1 MTRVLHVL
9 TQRPGRTGSGVT
21 LEALVRHTELAGDFD
36 QHVVVGVPVDDAR
49 PEVGGLAPPRVHP
62 LRFGPG
68 GDLPF
73 PVAGMSDVMPYE
85 STVFGRMTPA
95 EIAAYESAWRA
106 HLERVRAVARPDVV
120 HVNHIWLVGALAR
133 DVFPDAAIVGHCHAT
148 GLRQIELVP
157 ALAERV
163 RRGNA
168 RSDRFVVLH
177 TEHRDRLARTLDVPL
192 SRIHVVGAG
201 YRASVFPGPDA
212 VARVPARIAYAGK
225 LSESKGVRALLEAFE
240 HLREERPDAE
250 LHMAGGGS
258 GEEADALRARC
269 AELGVHHHGFVS
281 DADLARL
288 LASSEV
294 FVLPSY
300 YEGLPLALVEAAAS
314 GCKLVST
321 ALAGVELE
329 LAPALGAALTLVPRP
344 EMRTV
349 DEPTEEGARAH
360 ASALTKAL
368 REALA
373 APPPPQADLDGFHW
387 RAVAGRVRE
396 AWAAALAARPSTL
409 EH

>member
-21 LEALVRHTELAGDFD
+21 LEALVRHTERAGGFD
-36 QHVVVGVPVDDAR
+36 QHAVVGVPVDD
-49 PEVGGLAPPRVHP
+49 PHPDVGGLDPARVHP

-85 STVFGRMTPA
+85 STVFGRMTPGDV
-95 EIAAYESAWRA
+95 AAYEDAWRA
-106 HLERVRAVARPDVV
+106 HLARVAAAVRPEVV
-120 HVNHIWLVGALAR
+120 HVNHVWLVGALAR

-148 GLRQIELVP
+148 GLRQMELVP
-157 ALAERV
+157 ALAGRV
-163 RRGNA
+163 RAGNA

-177 TEHRDRLARTLDVPL
+177 NEHRDRLARTLDVPRA
-192 SRIHVVGAG
+192 RIHVVGAG

-212 VARVPARIAYAGK
+212 VERVPGRIAYAGK
-225 LSESKGVRALLEAFE
+225 LSESKGVRALLDAFE
-240 HLREERPDAE
+240 RLRAERPDVE

-258 GEEADALRARC
+258 GDEADSLRARC
-269 AELGVHHHGFVS
+269 AELGVQHHGFVS
-281 DADLARL
+281 DAELARM

-314 GCKLVST
+314 GCRLIST
-321 ALAGVELE
+321 ALPGVELE

-344 EMRTV
+344 EMQSV
-349 DEPTEEGARAH
+349 DVPTEAGARAH
-360 ASALTKAL
+360 AAALTEALRSALS
-368 REALA
+368 
-373 APPPPQADLDGFHW
+373 APPPPPADLDGFHW
-387 RAVAGRVRE
+387 RAVAARVRA
-396 AWAAALAARPSTL
+396 AWAAALASRR
-409 EH
+409 